1 MVQILK
7 KSYINNLSKRLGCDP
22 TPINK
27 ETFLPVMFTNY
38 DYSIVNALRRIGTT
52 ELQTYAFEPK
62 NIKIMSN
69 TSQYHSEVLIDRL
82 GFITLKQQAELKEI
96 TFFLCDEKN
105 SEQPLKNSTSKVLE
119 VYVHKHL

>member
-1 MVQILK
+1 
-7 KSYINNLSKRLGCDP
+7 
-22 TPINK
+22 
-27 ETFLPVMFTNY
+27 MFTNY

-119 VYVHKHL
+119 VYVHKHLKAYKTPMKHLINLSK